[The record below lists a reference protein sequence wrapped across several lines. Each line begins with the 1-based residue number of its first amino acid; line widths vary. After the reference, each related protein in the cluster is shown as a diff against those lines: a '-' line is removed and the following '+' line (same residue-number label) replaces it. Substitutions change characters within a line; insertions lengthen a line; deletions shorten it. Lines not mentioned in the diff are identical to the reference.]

1 MIGKASPLAHGEIDV
16 LILQS
21 LVEVLDVAAFVDAGH
36 TMAEH
41 AIADIQQRAGTNV
54 GRIILHALSRSRRP
68 PGRTSGKCQNV
79 PAPQL
84 TFAAET
90 MRESP

>member
-36 TMAEH
+36 TMVCVV
-41 AIADIQQRAGTNV
+41 R
-54 GRIILHALSRSRRP
+54 
-68 PGRTSGKCQNV
+68 
-79 PAPQL
+79 
-84 TFAAET
+84 
-90 MRESP
+90 